1 MSEEYDPILEKA
13 SREATDWLIRL
24 QEDSGG
30 HETGRAFAAWLTTSP
45 ANAAAWAEMQ
55 YVSDGFA
62 EIEPARRE
70 RWLAFAQ
77 RARAEKAGREKR
89 RARAAFAWRWPRLEG
104 AVAAVFCM
112 ALFAGAFLIE
122 KSGADHKTG
131 AAEVRTVM
139 LDDGSAVTLA
149 PQSAMDVSI
158 NVQER
163 HVRLVYGTAY
173 FNVAADAARPFRVE
187 AGDAVATVL
196 GTGFEI
202 RQDGNEAEISVEHG
216 RVRAAYVRAQ
226 ASAGQIL
233 ARGETARVSTTGDI
247 IRGERPPWRIA
258 AWRDGR
264 LIAEDTAVGALV
276 DELRRYY
283 SGKIIIADKAF
294 ADLPVTG
301 VYDLNDP
308 AAALKAI
315 AGAQNGRIRRITPW
329 FIIISPSPDS
339 VKKQVNADIARPAA
353 G

>member
-24 QEDSGG
+24 QEDPGG
-30 HETGRAFAAWLTTSP
+30 HETGRAFEAWLTASP

-55 YVSDGFA
+55 YVADGFA

-70 RWLAFAQ
+70 HWLDFAQ
-77 RARAEKAGREKR
+77 RAGPEETRRERR
-89 RARAAFAWRWPRLEG
+89 RARTGLALHWPRLEG

-122 KSGADHKTG
+122 KTGADHKTG
-131 AAEVRTVM
+131 PAEVRTVM

-158 NVQER
+158 STQER
-163 HVRLVYGTAY
+163 HVRLVYGMAY
-173 FNVAADAARPFRVE
+173 FDIAADAARPFRVE

-196 GTGFEI
+196 GTGFEV
-202 RQDGNEAEISVEHG
+202 RQDGDEAEISVEHG
-216 RVRAAYVRAQ
+216 RVRAAYVRAH

-233 ARGETARVSTTGDI
+233 ARGETARVSASGNI
-247 IRGERPPWRIA
+247 IRGERSPWRIA
-258 AWRDGR
+258 AWREGR
-264 LIAEDTAVGALV
+264 LIAEDTAMGALV

-283 SGKIIIADKAF
+283 AGKIIIADKAF

-315 AGAQNGRIRRITPW
+315 ADAQNGRIRRITPW

-339 VKKQVNADIARPAA
+339 VKKQISADIARAAA